1 MPRYDLITT
10 AIYYYYFM
18 FDSCGWVRN
27 KKNTEWLNNEYFLY
41 RNYKLESI
49 LLLTYHFICFLHWTV
64 CNIGS
69 VDLLSDNKC
78 QQQKYK
84 VHQACLNPIA
94 WIPYAPPHLF
104 GIYLV
109 NFGNYLKIRYSLFTV
124 APHKKFAS
132 AHPVS
137 KCLQMS

>member
-1 MPRYDLITT
+1 MILLCISILLFQCRKLLFNKIALLHYQNFLFHDNCPIHTTLIKIVPRYDLITT

-49 LLLTYHFICFLHWTV
+49 VLLTYHFICFLHWTV

-94 WIPYAPPHLF
+94 WIP
-104 GIYLV
+104 
-109 NFGNYLKIRYSLFTV
+109 
-124 APHKKFAS
+124 
-132 AHPVS
+132 
-137 KCLQMS
+137 